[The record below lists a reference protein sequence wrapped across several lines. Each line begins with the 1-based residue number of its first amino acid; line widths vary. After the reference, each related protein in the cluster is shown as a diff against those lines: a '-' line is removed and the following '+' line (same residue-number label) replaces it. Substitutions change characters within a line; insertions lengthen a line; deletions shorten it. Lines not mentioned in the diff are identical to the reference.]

1 MFFYASFD
9 LAHGGGRALA
19 IKYPVPGIVTGGRLA
34 TKECVMA
41 KKTDIKALKKE
52 VKARKA
58 KLAKQEKKLKKAKK
72 ALKKVA

>member
-9 LAHGGGRALA
+9 LAHGSRCALA
-19 IKYPVPGIVTGGRLA
+19 IKYMVSGIETGGRLA
-34 TKECVMA
+34 KKECVMV
-41 KKTDIKALKKE
+41 KKSDIKALKKE

-72 ALKKVA
+72 ALKKAA